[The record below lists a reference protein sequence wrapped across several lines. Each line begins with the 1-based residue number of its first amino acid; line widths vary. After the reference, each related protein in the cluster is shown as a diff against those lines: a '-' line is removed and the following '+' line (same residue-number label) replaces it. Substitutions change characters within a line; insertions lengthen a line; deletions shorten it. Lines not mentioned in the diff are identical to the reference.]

1 MFEFISINNPFH
13 VYKIEGNK
21 IIRDDYLMSFD
32 HPDAIKSEYIKLPSF
47 TYEENNAIIAS
58 LKNDIRFKSMVIALF
73 FNHNK
78 YSKMKY
84 INNIT
89 DGDYTDKVK
98 KVLNLIYQ
106 RVNELSLT

>member
-1 MFEFISINNPFH
+1 M
-13 VYKIEGNK
+13 YKIEGNK
-21 IIRDDYLMSFD
+21 ITRDDYTINFD
-32 HPDAIKSEYIKLPSF
+32 HPDVIKCEYIKLPSF

-58 LKNDIRFKSMVIALF
+58 LKNDIRFKSMVIALY

-78 YSKMKY
+78 YGKMKY
-84 INNIT
+84 INDIK
-89 DGDYTDKVK
+89 DGDYTNRVK